1 MPPKPKLAYKM
12 EITKQSQ
19 TAGDNS
25 TQMQAG
31 VINNNYT
38 IIQGID
44 EARARS
50 IWKEEFAITKQE
62 WTQEAQKTVYDR
74 VSKLEEIVIP
84 KMLEY
89 DKTLSFFADPAFQFL
104 LRKAQ
109 ITAASSERETDYNML
124 ADLLLHRLEHGENR
138 EQRLG
143 ITKAIEIVDQLSE
156 EAVIGLSLCYA
167 TLHLIPNAVDLHE
180 GLSAHNELLENIIGN
195 KELPIGSR
203 WIEHLDLLSV
213 VRITPKSLGAFK
225 KLSELKAQVFSKYFV
240 SGVKEDS
247 EEFKAI
253 KDEFIQ
259 KNLPLSCFVPHPLK
273 PNYVI
278 LKLPLDDIDNACITQ
293 VSTDGKLISNLLT
306 SEQKDAVKRVI
317 DIANKDESKNKE
329 MVSKFTEEWDTFPT
343 LNKVRRWWDAIPSHF
358 TITSIGR
365 ALSYV
370 YIHGK
375 DPSVPYWC

>member
-50 IWKEEFAITKQE
+50 IWKEELAIARQE
-62 WTQEAQKTVYDR
+62 WTQEAQKTVCDR

-109 ITAASSERETDYNML
+109 ITAASSERETDYDML
-124 ADLLLHRLEHGENR
+124 ADLLLHRLEQGENR

-143 ITKAIEIVDQLSE
+143 ITKAIEIVDQISE
-156 EAVIGLSLCYA
+156 EAVLGLSLCYA

-180 GLSAHNELLENIIGN
+180 GLSAHNELLEKIIGN

-213 VRITPKSLGAFK
+213 VRITPKSLGSFM

-273 PNYVI
+273 PDYVI
-278 LKLPLDDIDNACITQ
+278 FKLPLDIDNTCITQ

-306 SEQKDAVKRVI
+306 SEQKDTIKRVI
-317 DIANKDESKNKE
+317 DIANKDESKNIE
-329 MVSKFTEEWDTFPT
+329 MISKFMEEWDTFPT

-365 ALSYV
+365 AISYV

-375 DPSVPYWC
+375 DPTVPYWC